1 MKTAAEIK
9 CQLNSLMP
17 ILREK
22 YHVDSIEIFGSYVRS
37 EQNKKR
43 DLDLLITFSEP
54 YSLWEFIDVKEFLTK
69 KLHINVDLVPK
80 DSIKPMIKDRILQ
93 EATPI

>member
-9 CQLNSLMP
+9 CQLNSLIP

-22 YHVDSIEIFGSYVRS
+22 YHVNSIEIFGSYVHA
-37 EQNKKR
+37 EQNKKS

-54 YSLWEFIDVKEFLTK
+54 YSLWELIDVKEFLTK
-69 KLHINVDLVPK
+69 KMHIHVDLVPK